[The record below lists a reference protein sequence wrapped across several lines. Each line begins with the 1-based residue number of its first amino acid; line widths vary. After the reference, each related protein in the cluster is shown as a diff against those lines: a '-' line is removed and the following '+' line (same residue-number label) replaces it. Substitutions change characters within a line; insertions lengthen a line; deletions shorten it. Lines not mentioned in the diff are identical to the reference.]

1 MPVAPTYPG
10 VYVEELPSGVH
21 TITGVSTAVTAF
33 LGYFSQGP
41 MNQATQIFG
50 VADLE
55 RTFGS
60 LVANSEAGYGIQQFF
75 ANGGAEAWVVRVAAA
90 PPAGSTDPAAPGS
103 AGIVIED
110 APSGTGVLQVTAA
123 SPGSWGNNVRL
134 AVDYNTSAGTAA
146 FNLTV
151 TLVDSSSPPVAL
163 TTEVYR
169 NLTLDPSSPNYALA
183 VVNNASAL
191 VQLALVGTPATTALP
206 APTGTVGANVDT
218 STVTLASL
226 AGPSLDVTFGGTT
239 LTAVSLATAPTSWT
253 AVAVTLQS
261 LLQGLTTGSPPAQ
274 AIPGATVTLIQGTGT
289 DVQLAISANATA
301 PSSTFTFSGEL
312 ATLLGL
318 DVTGT
323 VTNVMQYALGGSAV
337 GAQQTPPP
345 GPGGTAGP
353 ATGTDG
359 TVPNAAGLIGDPLAK
374 TGLHALD
381 NVDVFNIL
389 CLPDVMNLPDDGSAF
404 AVISAAE
411 AYCVSRRAFLLVDV
425 PQGGVGQAQRD
436 TLTGIQDWLA
446 QNSTLRSS
454 YAALYY
460 PRPQISDPL
469 NGYRLRAVGPSG
481 TIAGLYAQTDGTRG
495 VWKAPAGTAATLANV
510 SSLAYKMT
518 DAENG
523 ALNPLAI
530 NCLRSLPVYG
540 NVCWG
545 ARTLDGADQLASD
558 WKYIPVRR
566 TALYIE
572 ASLYQGTQWVV
583 FEPNDEP
590 LWSQIRLNVGSFMRG
605 LFQQGAFQGSTPA
618 SAYFVKCDSDTTTQ
632 ADINLGV
639 VNILV
644 GFAPLKPAEFVILQI
659 QQIAGQIPT

>member
-33 LGYFSQGP
+33 LGYFMQGP
-41 MNQATQIFG
+41 MNQATQIFS

-60 LVANSEAGYGIQQFF
+60 LIATSEAGYGIAQFF
-75 ANGGAEAWVVRVAAA
+75 ANGGAEAWVVRVAA
-90 PPAGSTDPAAPGS
+90 GTSTAAPV
-103 AGIVIED
+103 AAATHIED
-110 APSGTGVLQVTAA
+110 TSSTPILLATAA

-134 AVDYNTSAGTAA
+134 VIDYNTTAPTA
-146 FNLTV
+146 SFNLTV
-151 TLVDSSSPPVAL
+151 TRVDSSTPPTAMA
-163 TTEVYR
+163 TEVYR
-169 NLTLDPSSPNYALA
+169 NLTLNPASANYALA

-191 VQLALVGTPATTALP
+191 VRLSLIGTPTTLP
-206 APTGTVGANVDT
+206 APTGTVSGDISSVNLSAPAMATNEM
-218 STVTLASL
+218 TVTIGQESPLTSQVTLGAAPASL
-226 AGPSLDVTFGGTT
+226 TG
-239 LTAVSLATAPTSWT
+239 LAA
-253 AVAVTLQS
+253 TLQS
-261 LLQGLTTGSPPAQ
+261 RLQSLGSPPA
-274 AIPGATVTLIQGTGT
+274 IPNATVTLVPGSGAE
-289 DVQLAISANATA
+289 VQLQISATMTN
-301 PSSTFTFSGEL
+301 PSLTLTFSGSL
-312 ATLLGL
+312 ASALKL
-318 DVTGT
+318 DSPT
-323 VTNVMQYALGGSAV
+323 VTNVQQYALGATAAADFEG
-337 GAQQTPPP
+337 TPV
-345 GPGGTAGP
+345 
-353 ATGTDG
+353 TGTDG
-359 TVPNAAGLIGDPLAK
+359 HLPDATGLIGDPLAK
-374 TGLHALD
+374 TGIFALD
-381 NVDVFNIL
+381 AVDDFNIL
-389 CLPDVMNLPDDGSAF
+389 CLPDVMNLGDGDAF

-411 AYCVSRRAFLLVDV
+411 TYCASRLAFLLVDV
-425 PQGGVGQAQRD
+425 PQGGPSPSPRD
-436 TLTGIQDWLA
+436 TLTGIQDWLT
-446 QNSTLRSS
+446 QNANLRSS
-454 YAALYY
+454 NAALYF
-460 PRPQISDPL
+460 PRPQIPDPL
-469 NGYRLRAVGPSG
+469 NGFRLRAVGSSG

-510 SSLAYKMT
+510 PALTYKMT

-523 ALNPLAI
+523 VLNPLGI
-530 NCLRSLPVYG
+530 NGLRSFPVYG

-545 ARTLDGADQLASD
+545 SRTLNGADQLASD

-566 TALYIE
+566 IALYIE
-572 ASLYQGTQWVV
+572 ASLYRGTQWVV

-590 LWSQIRLNVGSFMRG
+590 LWSQIRLSVGTFMRG

>member
-60 LVANSEAGYGIQQFF
+60 LIANSEAGYGIQQFF

-151 TLVDSSSPPVAL
+151 TLVDSSSPPIAL

-323 VTNVMQYALGGSAV
+323 VTNVMQYAA
-337 GAQQTPPP
+337 P
-345 GPGGTAGP
+345 GPGRDGRTGHRNRRDRAQRGGPDRGP
-353 ATGTDG
+353 AGQDG
-359 TVPNAAGLIGDPLAK
+359 PARAG
-374 TGLHALD
+374 
-381 NVDVFNIL
+381 
-389 CLPDVMNLPDDGSAF
+389 
-404 AVISAAE
+404 
-411 AYCVSRRAFLLVDV
+411 
-425 PQGGVGQAQRD
+425 
-436 TLTGIQDWLA
+436 
-446 QNSTLRSS
+446 
-454 YAALYY
+454 
-460 PRPQISDPL
+460 
-469 NGYRLRAVGPSG
+469 
-481 TIAGLYAQTDGTRG
+481 
-495 VWKAPAGTAATLANV
+495 
-510 SSLAYKMT
+510 
-518 DAENG
+518 
-523 ALNPLAI
+523 
-530 NCLRSLPVYG
+530 
-540 NVCWG
+540 
-545 ARTLDGADQLASD
+545 
-558 WKYIPVRR
+558 
-566 TALYIE
+566 
-572 ASLYQGTQWVV
+572 
-583 FEPNDEP
+583 
-590 LWSQIRLNVGSFMRG
+590 
-605 LFQQGAFQGSTPA
+605 
-618 SAYFVKCDSDTTTQ
+618 
-632 ADINLGV
+632 
-639 VNILV
+639 
-644 GFAPLKPAEFVILQI
+644 
-659 QQIAGQIPT
+659 